1 MTKRK
6 ILALFAI
13 LILSSL
19 VIPYAAAEEEKEEED
34 EGDEKGFGFGEQE
47 REQEGEEG
55 GLASPYSGLILYVT
69 LGSIIAALAY
79 TGFRIY
85 RSKSLKKLQ

>member
-6 ILALFAI
+6 ILALFTI

-19 VIPYAAAEEEKEEED
+19 TIPYVAAEDEEE
-34 EGDEKGFGFGEQE
+34 ENEEDEKGFGFGEQE
-47 REQEGEEG
+47 SEREEEESG
-55 GLASPYSGLILYVT
+55 VASPYSGLILYVT
-69 LGSIIAALAY
+69 LGAIIAAFAY

-85 RSKSLKKLQ
+85 RSRSFKKIQ